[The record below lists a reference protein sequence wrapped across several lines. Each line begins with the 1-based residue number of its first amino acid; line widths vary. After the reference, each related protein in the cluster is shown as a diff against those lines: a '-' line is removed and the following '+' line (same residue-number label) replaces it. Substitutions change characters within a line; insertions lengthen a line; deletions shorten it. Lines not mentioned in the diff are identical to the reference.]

1 MCVSLS
7 TTNPLGIKDEI
18 RQLDGMMLILS
29 EKHQAMRKHHQ
40 M

>member
-18 RQLDGMMLILS
+18 RQLDGKMLILM
-29 EKHQAMRKHHQ
+29 EKHQATRKHHR